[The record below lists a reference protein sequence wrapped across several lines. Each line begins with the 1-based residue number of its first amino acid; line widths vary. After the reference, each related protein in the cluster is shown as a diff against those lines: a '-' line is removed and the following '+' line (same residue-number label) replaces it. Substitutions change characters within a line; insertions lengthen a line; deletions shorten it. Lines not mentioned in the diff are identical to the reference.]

1 MKIKKINLESVKSA
15 KSSTK
20 SNNLAIECRQ
30 DGGRSVRLSLSPL
43 AQEQFVTALLA
54 RPPHRQPDGRPE
66 IDKKYL
72 TPVGIGRF
80 EMNDGSVGLEFFLSQ
95 ETAIH
100 IVLATPLAVALKKL
114 LDTFDDPETWDT
126 KKPH

>member
-1 MKIKKINLESVKSA
+1 MKSKKINLESIKNA

-20 SNNLAIECRQ
+20 SDNLAIECRQ
-30 DGGRSVRLSLSPL
+30 DGGRSVRLNLSPL

-54 RPPHRQPDGRPE
+54 RPPHRQPDGRRE

-72 TPVGIGRF
+72 TPVGIRRF
-80 EMNDGSVGLEFFLSQ
+80 EMSDGSVGLEFFLSQ

-100 IVLATPLAVALKKL
+100 IVLATPLAEALKKL
-114 LDTFDDPETWDT
+114 LDTFDDPESWDT